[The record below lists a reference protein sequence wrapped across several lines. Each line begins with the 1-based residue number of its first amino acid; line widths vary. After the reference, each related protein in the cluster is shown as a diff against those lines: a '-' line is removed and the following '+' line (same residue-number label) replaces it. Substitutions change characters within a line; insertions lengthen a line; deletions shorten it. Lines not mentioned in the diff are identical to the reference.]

1 MAAAPVA
8 EKAAHADALATTI
21 STPNVFNGDAAGR
34 KTSGAEAVETFAE
47 AGKATT
53 RERAMDAFTEVAL
66 VHERVALV
74 SNEDFA
80 GAMHDPAVDAVDA
93 FAVHW
98 HAVQPAVCA
107 AASEQQ
113 HPPRHASVTQSD
125 GDAHSSPR
133 LTVRH
138 APVCEEQVEQPRRT
152 DELEQQK
159 PPRQAE
165 EEHAELLKQGAPG
178 DAAAEPVLV
187 IDEERTHVEIDDA
200 PANVV
205 A

>member
-8 EKAAHADALATTI
+8 AKAAHADALATTI

-34 KTSGAEAVETFAE
+34 KTSGAEAVDTFAE

-53 RERAMDAFTEVAL
+53 RERATDAFTEVAL

-74 SNEDFA
+74 SGEDFA

-125 GDAHSSPR
+125 GDAHASPR

-138 APVCEEQVEQPRRT
+138 APVCREHVEQPSSA

-165 EEHAELLKQGAPG
+165 EAQAESEVHAVPG
-178 DAAAEPVLV
+178 ESVVLAV
-187 IDEERTHVEIDDA
+187 GSSDVKL
-200 PANVV
+200 
-205 A
+205 